1 MKLVDGRCLWSNTIC
16 ANVARVT
23 FHFIRAGC
31 SPCSPLCEPTHP
43 LCSPVALTGPS
54 QPNYLATNVVFL
66 EFSLNCWNT
75 LLLNTRLP
83 WMFSIAFYGAPS
95 IFVSDGPEQS
105 HRICGL
111 RDNGC
116 VTFCLTQQHHPLW
129 QNDRDSLV
137 ERNRETIS
145 ALRSNTVY
153 SAFIIIW
160 KCIRLV
166 QQSQTR
172 NSWTLDPNRWT

>member
-1 MKLVDGRCLWSNTIC
+1 MFVIKYYLCKCCSSHFSFRMGRLSPVFSVLW
-16 ANVARVT
+16 AHPPFVQ
-23 FHFIRAGC
+23 
-31 SPCSPLCEPTHP
+31 PCSADWPISAKLFSYK
-43 LCSPVALTGPS
+43 CSFS
-54 QPNYLATNVVFL
+54 QILSELLEYLAAEHKAALDAFH
-66 EFSLNCWNT
+66 
-75 LLLNTRLP
+75 
-83 WMFSIAFYGAPS
+83 SIYGASS

-116 VTFCLTQQHHPLW
+116 VTFCLTNHHPLW

-160 KCIRLV
+160 RCVRLV
-166 QQSQTR
+166 QRSQTC
-172 NSWTLDPNRWT
+172 NSWTRDPNKWT